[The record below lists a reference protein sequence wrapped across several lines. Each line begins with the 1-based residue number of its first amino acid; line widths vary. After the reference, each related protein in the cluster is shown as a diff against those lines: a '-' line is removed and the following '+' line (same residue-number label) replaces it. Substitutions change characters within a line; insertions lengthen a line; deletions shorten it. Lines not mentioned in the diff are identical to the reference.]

1 MRDAIVPAP
10 DIAALVARERRLSLL
25 IAATVVILIAM
36 TAGLVW
42 NMILAL
48 DLAEDRIAAA
58 EDAAATARADADAA
72 RLGASTAM
80 AELQDGR
87 ARFAEGVTVVNR
99 AKAELLRTRS
109 SLVSVKDALT
119 RSRNL
124 AALRTGERD
133 AARAE
138 IARLEGEIADAGD
151 EIAGLVGRL
160 AMARLRVLG
169 GAGYAAIAESW
180 IGVLRADVA
189 YAEVRLEEVEA
200 VVATLQEHI
209 GLSVA
214 LSEHLRPVTAEDAQ
228 KLADSSDQLA
238 RLLSRVLDLQSRNT
252 RFSSANKPGVG
263 FNSPGFTGYVLG
275 RVAGGKS
282 RKSLP
287 ETDAPGLGDIIRY
300 QNGFDMFLLQ
310 DARGEPFVIGMTPVG
325 IAALEPDFG
334 VPRAGALSTGILRQ

>member
-10 DIAALVARERRLSLL
+10 DVSALVARERRLSLL
-25 IAATVVILIAM
+25 TAAIVVVLIAV
-36 TAGLVW
+36 TGGLVW
-42 NMILAL
+42 NMMLVL
-48 DLAEDRIAAA
+48 DLAEHRIAAA
-58 EDAAATARADADAA
+58 EDAAAAARAEADAA
-72 RLGASTAM
+72 RRGASTAM

-87 ARFAEGVTVVNR
+87 VRFAEGVTVVNR

-109 SLVSVKDALT
+109 ALASVKDALT

-124 AALRTGERD
+124 ATLRTGERN
-133 AARAE
+133 AARTE
-138 IARLEGEIADAGD
+138 IARLEAEVADAGH
-151 EIAGLVGRL
+151 EIDGLVGRL
-160 AMARLRVLG
+160 AMARLQALG

-180 IGVLRADVA
+180 IATLRADVA
-189 YAEVRLEEVEA
+189 YAEVRLEEAEA

-214 LSEHLRPVTAEDAQ
+214 LSQHLRPVTTEDAQ

-282 RKSLP
+282 MKSLP

-300 QNGFDMFLLQ
+300 QNGFDMFLLE

-334 VPRAGALSTGILRQ
+334 VPRAGALSTGILRR